1 MRGLW
6 KLTWMELKLFVRN
19 PTGAFF
25 TVIFPLMLLS
35 VFGVMYSNELGGISD
50 EYGLIDVSVPAFTGM
65 IIAIAALTILN
76 TEVATS
82 REKGVL
88 RRLKAT
94 PLRPLTIL
102 TAKLI
107 MIFLMTCLG
116 MVLMI
121 VAGKLAF
128 GLRFYGNLLNVVG
141 GFLLSSFSFFAFGFV
156 LASLMPNVRSAE
168 SIGFILLFVMLFFS
182 GVFVPLEVIPETVQQ
197 YAQVLPLTHVNT
209 LLRGLWLGHGWA
221 EHLKEVAVLA
231 GILVASVIL
240 SAKTFR
246 WE

>member
-6 KLTWMELKLFVRN
+6 KLTLMELKLFVRN

-50 EYGLIDVSVPAFTGM
+50 EYGLIDVSVPVFTGM

-128 GLRFYGNLLNVVG
+128 GLRFYGNVLNVVG
-141 GFLLSSFSFFAFGFV
+141 GFLLSSFSFFAFGLV

-168 SIGFILLFVMLFFS
+168 AIGFVLLFVMLFFS
-182 GVFVPLEVIPETVQQ
+182 GVFVPLDVIPEAVQQ
-197 YAQVLPLTHVNT
+197 YAQVLPLTHVST
-209 LLRGLWLGHGWA
+209 LLRGLWLGHG
-221 EHLKEVAVLA
+221 
-231 GILVASVIL
+231 
-240 SAKTFR
+240 
-246 WE
+246 

>member
-1 MRGLW
+1 
-6 KLTWMELKLFVRN
+6 
-19 PTGAFF
+19 
-25 TVIFPLMLLS
+25 
-35 VFGVMYSNELGGISD
+35 
-50 EYGLIDVSVPAFTGM
+50 
-65 IIAIAALTILN
+65 
-76 TEVATS
+76 
-82 REKGVL
+82 
-88 RRLKAT
+88 
-94 PLRPLTIL
+94 
-102 TAKLI
+102 
-107 MIFLMTCLG
+107 
-116 MVLMI
+116 
-121 VAGKLAF
+121 
-128 GLRFYGNLLNVVG
+128 
-141 GFLLSSFSFFAFGFV
+141 
-156 LASLMPNVRSAE
+156 MPNVRSAE

>member
-35 VFGVMYSNELGGISD
+35 VYGIMYSNELGGISD

-65 IIAIAALTILN
+65 VIAIAALTILN
-76 TEVATS
+76 TEVATC

-128 GLRFYGNLLNVVG
+128 GLRFYGSLLNVVG
-141 GFLLSSFSFFAFGFV
+141 GFLLSSFSFFAFGLV

-168 SIGFILLFVMLFFS
+168 SVGFILLFVMLFFS
-182 GVFVPLEVIPETVQQ
+182 GVFIPLEVIPEAVQQ

-209 LLRGLWLGHGWA
+209 LLRGLWLGHGWG

-231 GILVASVIL
+231 GILVAGVII

>member
-35 VFGVMYSNELGGISD
+35 VYGIMYSNELGGISD